1 MAAVKLTSLQAA
13 ARLVPDGATI
23 TIGGGQVT
31 RVPAA
36 LLREIARLGRRGL
49 KLYKPPSGYDTD
61 LLAGAGV
68 LAQTAG
74 GVVSLDRFGLA
85 SNHRRAVESGA
96 VTHIEH
102 T

>member
-1 MAAVKLTSLQAA
+1 MIPKLTSLEAA
-13 ARLVPDGATI
+13 ARLVPDGAAI

-36 LLREIARLGRRGL
+36 LLREIARQGRRGL

-61 LLAGAGV
+61 LLAAAGV

-85 SNHRRAVESGA
+85 ANHRRAVETGA
-96 VTHIEH
+96 ITHVEH